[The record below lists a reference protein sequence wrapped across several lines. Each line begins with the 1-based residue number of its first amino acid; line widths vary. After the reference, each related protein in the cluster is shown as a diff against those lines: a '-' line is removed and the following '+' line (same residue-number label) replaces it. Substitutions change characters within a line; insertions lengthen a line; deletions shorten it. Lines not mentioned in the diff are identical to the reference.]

1 MRIFVQSRHQYP
13 AKLGGPGGGR
23 VFDLLVKGLAELGHE
38 VLYYLE
44 LGSAVLDKNSLP
56 DNVTLVDRLVF
67 DADVYHLRSDCELW
81 RKLEERNLPW
91 VATCHTDLE
100 IHGKSRKCARR
111 NWIYVSKH
119 LAATYNSRRFV
130 HNGVDPAEFQFR
142 EVKRD
147 YLLFVSALPLALRKG
162 LDIAIATAQASG
174 TKLYVAGSANNKQL
188 VDQIRQRCN
197 KPGVIYLGEIGGQQK
212 AELFAGAKAL
222 IFPTQ
227 INEAFGL
234 VVAEAL
240 ISGTPVICSA
250 YGACPELVS
259 QKVGFICKNTED
271 YIDAVKN
278 IYEIAPGTC
287 RDKAMGC
294 YHYLRMASQYLMEY
308 ELEIQ
313 SAVTLTRTEA
323 VQ

>member
-1 MRIFVQSRHQYP
+1 M
-13 AKLGGPGGGR
+13 
-23 VFDLLVKGLAELGHE
+23 FDFLVKGLAELGHE

-44 LGSAVLDKNSLP
+44 FGSTVLDKYSLP

-81 RKLEERNLPW
+81 RKLEERNLHW

-111 NWIYVSKH
+111 NWIYVSKS

-142 EVKRD
+142 EVKEN

-174 TKLYVAGSANNKQL
+174 TKLYVAGSADNKEL
-188 VDQIRQRCN
+188 VNQIQNRCCV
-197 KPGVIYLGEIGGQQK
+197 PGVKYLGEIYGQKK
-212 AELFAGAKAL
+212 AEIFAGARAL

-227 INEAFGL
+227 INESFGL
-234 VVAEAL
+234 VVVEAL

-250 YGACPELVS
+250 NGACPELVS
-259 QKVGFICKNTED
+259 EEVGFICKNTKD
-271 YIDAVKN
+271 YIDAVKR
-278 IYEIAPGTC
+278 IHEIAHSTC
-287 RDKAMGC
+287 RDKAMRC
-294 YHYLRMASQYLMEY
+294 YHYLRMASQYLKEY
-308 ELEIQ
+308 EFEIQ
-313 SAVTLTRTEA
+313 LTATSTMTEKIYDRQTPGHSGIKLK
-323 VQ
+323 V